1 MIEQILA
8 GNFTREE
15 LPLRYKFILLRKN
28 GAIIAAKDLLLE
40 LLDNNPNDGLLHGY
54 YYSLMLETDRMD
66 EARMEF
72 SGFLSSD
79 IGEDE
84 IVLAMRVILHEESA
98 INATDLVTLF
108 VYRFYGLADISG
120 VSYSTYRPVVDS
132 LALSGYISVASDML
146 HRLGDFAQSAD
157 EVLSS
162 ASVLE
167 MTGNFVESPMHTLKA
182 MMLQWFRRY
191 DMKELDEVT
200 ESGVGS
206 SLIYAMG
213 AWKELKADPVDW
225 HYQFMTHEQREEII
239 ARFVGIIDNFIRHP
253 EDLNKEEAMLTV
265 LKTTSLWYTE
275 TFPDSGDEEEEETAS
290 PGSALPSLPE
300 FDDEEYLNCVDYVV
314 ENFTQFF
321 PESEIDNKAFVLLL
335 LLPVYAV
342 GNRIG
347 DFRRA
352 VSGEDPDLVSVMQ
365 DMMEAVE
372 ILFGLTNAG
381 DEVEKALRAI
391 DVHEILIEHYD
402 EEMAVEVIDV
412 VLSTLRQEKKT
423 LLKIMKEYRRG
434 ER

>member
-28 GAIIAAKDLLLE
+28 GAITAAKDLLLE
-40 LLDNNPNDGLLHGY
+40 LLDENPNDGLLHGY
-54 YYSLMLETDRMD
+54 YYSLMLEADRID

-72 SGFLSSD
+72 SGFLTSD
-79 IGEDE
+79 IDEDE
-84 IVLAMRVILHEESA
+84 KVLAMRVILHEDSA
-98 INATDLVTLF
+98 NNAADLVTLF

-120 VSYSTYRPVVDS
+120 ISYSTYRPVVDS
-132 LALSGYISVASDML
+132 LALTGYISVASDML
-146 HRLGDFAQSAD
+146 HRLGDFEQTAD

-167 MTGNFVESPMHTLKA
+167 MTGNFVESPMHSLKA
-182 MMLQWFRRY
+182 MMIQWFRRC
-191 DMKELDEVT
+191 DITELRELG
-200 ESGVGS
+200 ESRLGS

-213 AWKELKADPVDW
+213 AWKELKADPGDW
-225 HYQFMTHEQREEII
+225 YYQFMTHEQREEII
-239 ARFVGIIDNFIRHP
+239 ARFVAIIDNFIRHP

-290 PGSALPSLPE
+290 PDNALPSLPE

-314 ENFTQFF
+314 ENFTHLF

-347 DFRRA
+347 DFTRA

-365 DMMEAVE
+365 NMMEAVE

-402 EEMAVEVIDV
+402 EEMAVELIDV
-412 VLSTLRQEKKT
+412 ILSTLKQEKKT